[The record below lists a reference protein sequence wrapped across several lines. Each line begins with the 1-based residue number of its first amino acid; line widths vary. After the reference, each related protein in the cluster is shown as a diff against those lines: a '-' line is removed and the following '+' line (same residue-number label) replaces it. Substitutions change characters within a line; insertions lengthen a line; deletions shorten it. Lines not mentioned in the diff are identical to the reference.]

1 MRNLPL
7 AFGLLTALCSAAR
20 ADPALT
26 TTPSVMRAAPSVK
39 AQVVQRVPA
48 RAEIDLSNCSQGWCY
63 VSWRN
68 MFGYLPAT
76 AVSAQPFGPPDYA
89 PPPPAI
95 AGGGWGPLYGFGWY
109 QHW

>member
-1 MRNLPL
+1 MRNLPVAL
-7 AFGLLTALCSAAR
+7 VLLTALCSAAR

-48 RAEIDLSNCSQGWCY
+48 RAEIDLSNCSQDWCY

-68 MFGYLPAT
+68 LFGYLPAT
-76 AVSAQPFGPPDYA
+76 VVSALPYGPPDSA
-89 PPPPAI
+89 SPPPAI
-95 AGGGWGPLYGFGWY
+95 VGGGWGPLQGYGWY
-109 QHW
+109 QRW